1 MQKYI
6 IDTIRRLW
14 PSLEI
19 RLLLVNMLVRST
31 YALAKTEKVVKNA
44 GTLVESV
51 SVYFHILMRSNHTI
65 ASINVL
71 PFNRIGARSP
81 ECLVLLKQKL
91 RR

>member
-44 GTLVESV
+44 ALW
-51 SVYFHILMRSNHTI
+51 
-65 ASINVL
+65 
-71 PFNRIGARSP
+71 
-81 ECLVLLKQKL
+81 
-91 RR
+91 